1 MKCRYT
7 VIKLRVKLVTY
18 ESKIWQHKKAKVER
32 KSARGLRNLH
42 ILLKNSA
49 EGLGSKIPE
58 CCWGCVS
65 MKIHPKNDHIL
76 TANVAALRLMSRLH
90 ANTLRP
96 DVYWR
101 KWPNQQAYL
110 ELCHWNPDILERVLN
125 QIALSNSTVGKCVPM
140 QVTKQTE
147 HGRTSTTK
155 KQKWSSFQMNYD

>member
-1 MKCRYT
+1 MSQRYDNT
-7 VIKLRVKLVTY
+7 KRPKWKENQLGVLEIY
-18 ESKIWQHKKAKVER
+18 IFCWKIQQRA
-32 KSARGLRNLH
+32 
-42 ILLKNSA
+42 
-49 EGLGSKIPE
+49 LGPTE

-90 ANTLRP
+90 ANTLHP

-101 KWPNQQAYL
+101 KWPNQQTYL